1 MGGRE
6 GAGAGL
12 FGVPPLGVDSHMF
25 IFTSDYYKGLLEKAS

>member
-12 FGVPPLGVDSHMF
+12 FGVPALGIDSHIF
-25 IFTSDYYKGLLEKAS
+25 ISTSDYYKGLLEKAS